1 MKNHTQPDVWLY
13 RMVVAVLGLTIVTSV
28 TGMITLATSG
38 QSMPKVLVALGSSVG
53 ESLTGLLT
61 PSPLNR

>member
-1 MKNHTQPDVWLY
+1 MKNHTQPNIWLY
-13 RMVVAVLGLTIVTSV
+13 RIVVVGLGLTVVTSV
-28 TGMITLATSG
+28 TGTIILAMAG
-38 QSMPKVLVALGSSVG
+38 QSTPNVLVALGSSVN

>member
-1 MKNHTQPDVWLY
+1 MKNHTQSDVWLY
-13 RMVVAVLGLTIVTSV
+13 RMVVVVLGLTVVTSV
-28 TGMITLATSG
+28 TGTIILTMGG
-38 QSMPKVLVALGSSVG
+38 QSTPKVLVALGSSVS